1 MSTTILGELCHRQLF
16 RIFPKFFKT
25 ATFQNPG
32 PMLQISLE
40 IFDLPDFLPEFL
52 SKSNKFS
59 ISFGYVFL
67 AFFDQKLSTD
77 LEITKF

>member
-1 MSTTILGELCHRQLF
+1 MSTTILGELCHRRLF

-59 ISFGYVFL
+59 ISFGYAFL